1 MAAAPALGAL
11 VTRRAVLAVLA
22 LALSLPAQSAVHVL
36 VISGLGGDA
45 DYAQRFEALGRDI
58 AQASLSVAGDAAH
71 VQRLSGAQATA
82 TGVESA
88 LGDLAARVGAG
99 DQALLVI
106 IGHGSY
112 DGTDYRLN
120 LPGPDLTAA
129 KLGAL
134 LDRIP
139 PAVPLLIVNA
149 TSASGAVVSRWL
161 KGNRVVITATK
172 NAGERNATRFAGY
185 WAKALTTAEADRD
198 KDETVTAAEAYD
210 YASRQVAESFKA
222 DAAIATEHP
231 QLAGPDPARFVVARL
246 GKGALY
252 ASDRELQALRGQQTT
267 LDTRLTALRSRR
279 GTGGDD
285 RYYAELEPV
294 LVDIAALDRRIDARE
309 QQLAGGA
316 GGKP

>member
-1 MAAAPALGAL
+1 
-11 VTRRAVLAVLA
+11 
-22 LALSLPAQSAVHVL
+22 
-36 VISGLGGDA
+36 
-45 DYAQRFEALGRDI
+45 
-58 AQASLSVAGDAAH
+58 
-71 VQRLSGAQATA
+71 
-82 TGVESA
+82 
-88 LGDLAARVGAG
+88 
-99 DQALLVI
+99 
-106 IGHGSY
+106 
-112 DGTDYRLN
+112 
-120 LPGPDLTAA
+120 
-129 KLGAL
+129 
-134 LDRIP
+134 
-139 PAVPLLIVNA
+139 VPLLIVNA

-172 NAGERNATRFAGY
+172 NAGERNATRFAAY